1 VKLGAIY
8 LHDQC
13 LVPRVWN
20 AVSAWERTRGLLG
33 RPPLQSGEGMLIND
47 CRLVHTLGMG
57 YALDLAFLDRSGQV
71 RKLVT
76 GLSPVRIAGSLQAS
90 TTLELAPG
98 TLAGIGLKE
107 GDRLTWREAST

>member
-1 VKLGAIY
+1 MRLGAIY

-33 RPPLQSGEGMLIND
+33 RAPLQADEGMLINE

-57 YALDLAFLDRSGQV
+57 YALDLVFLDRDGRV
-71 RKLVT
+71 RKLVS
-76 GLSPVRIAGSLQAS
+76 GLKPLRMAGSFSAS
-90 TTLELAPG
+90 ATLELAPHTLDG
-98 TLAGIGLKE
+98 TRLKE
-107 GDRLTWREAST
+107 GDRLTWREGRA